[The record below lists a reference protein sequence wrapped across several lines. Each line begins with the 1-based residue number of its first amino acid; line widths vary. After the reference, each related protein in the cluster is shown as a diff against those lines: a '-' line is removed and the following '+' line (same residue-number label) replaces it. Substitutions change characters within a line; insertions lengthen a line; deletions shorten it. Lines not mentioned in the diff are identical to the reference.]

1 MDNNKQKSSRV
12 TRPPLTPSKKQKQ
25 NKTKNNK
32 PPAKICQIVDF
43 DIPEAYR
50 IKNKERKNKTK
61 QTNKQTNKEKNKK
74 KKQN

>member
-1 MDNNKQKSSRV
+1 MDNNKRKIVEGNKTSPH
-12 TRPPLTPSKKQKQ
+12 PPKKKQKQ

-61 QTNKQTNKEKNKK
+61 QNKQTNK
-74 KKQN
+74 